1 MQHTLKHTLLACA
14 ILSLL
19 AACGGGGGSG
29 SSGTTASAPPP
40 PVAADTIGQV
50 VNSYISGATVTLDAN
65 DDGICATNEP
75 QATTNANGNYR
86 FTATGIHLVCAT
98 GGTNTVTGL
107 PFVGKLVAP
116 AGATVVTPLSTLIVA
131 QVMSSLPA
139 PALGRAAP
147 LDPASIA
154 AAHSKIVAQL
164 GLPAGVPVLTTD
176 PVALMTKAGAT
187 AADAKL
193 EQSNAAAQVMLQ
205 QVATSIIGSANLPA
219 AANTAATN
227 EAFTAAVSGL
237 QTALN
242 AVGAAPVDLTTANS
256 ASVNALVNAM
266 ATKAAATA
274 KANQV
279 LLAISPSFGTLSPT
293 NVGAAVASSPVGELV
308 RSVASASVASLTTRG
323 GAETVALSST
333 QVTDLMKQIS
343 PLLTDNADA
352 GAASVTA
359 LTNVVSTILPG
370 NGSAVT
376 QSAADAA
383 ITNAINIINGALPA
397 GRPAITKP
405 TIQVPAPV
413 VIPPRP

>member
-1 MQHTLKHTLLACA
+1 MQKPKHTLLACA
-14 ILSLL
+14 VLTLVT
-19 AACGGGGGSG
+19 ACGGG
-29 SSGTTASAPPP
+29 SSTTVASAPTA
-40 PVAADTIGQV
+40 PVATDTSGQV
-50 VNSYISGATVTLDAN
+50 VNSYISGATVTLDLN
-65 DDGICATNEP
+65 DDGICSSNEP
-75 QATTNANGNYR
+75 QTTTDSNGNYR
-86 FTATGIHLVCAT
+86 FTATGSHLVCAT

-116 AGATVVTPLSTLIVA
+116 AGAKVVTPLSTLIVA

-139 PALGRAAP
+139 PTLGKAAP
-147 LDPASIA
+147 LDPGAVTAAQSKIA
-154 AAHSKIVAQL
+154 AQL
-164 GLPAGVPVLTTD
+164 ALPAGVSVLTTD

-193 EQSNAAAQVMLQ
+193 EQSNASVQVMLQ
-205 QVATSIIGSANLPA
+205 QVANSIIGSANLPA
-219 AANTAATN
+219 AANATATN
-227 EAFTAAVSGL
+227 EAFSAAVSGL
-237 QTALN
+237 QNALN
-242 AVGAAPVDLTTANS
+242 AVGTSPVDLTTANS

-266 ATKAAATA
+266 ATKATATA
-274 KANQV
+274 KASQI
-279 LLAISPSFGTLSPT
+279 LLAISPSFGSLSPT
-293 NVGAAVASSPVGELV
+293 NVGAAIAASPVGELV
-308 RSVASASVASLTTRG
+308 RSVASASTTSLTTRG
-323 GAETVALSST
+323 GAETVALSTT
-333 QVTDLMKQIS
+333 QVADLMKQVS

-359 LTNVVSTILPG
+359 LTNVVSTILPA

-413 VIPPRP
+413 VIPPHP